1 MKKLKKHSAAYWYYK
16 ILRERGTPDFIARG
30 WAIGIFVN
38 FFIPCFFQAI
48 TAIPL
53 AFLLRASRIAAF
65 VGTFISNNFTI
76 PVIYP
81 IQCYIGGYLICN
93 PLRYEQ
99 IKAALEGII
108 QKPSFH
114 AIYQLGTHLALA
126 FFAGG
131 AFLGIISA
139 IPGYFI
145 ARRIIAEYQR
155 KRHERR
161 MQKSLKKSNSE

>member
-1 MKKLKKHSAAYWYYK
+1 MKKLKKRSAAYWYYK
-16 ILRERGTPDFIARG
+16 VLRERGTPDFIARG

-76 PVIYP
+76 PIIYP

-99 IKAALEGII
+99 IKTALTEII
-108 QKPSFH
+108 ENPSFN
-114 AIYQLGTHLALA
+114 AIYQLGAHLALA

-131 AFLGIISA
+131 ALLGVISA

-145 ARRIIAEYQR
+145 ARRIVAEYQHQ
-155 KRHERR
+155 RHERR
-161 MQKSLKKSNSE
+161 MLKRLEKSSAK